1 MGKAKWQRDL
11 PRISSTRCLRE
22 GRGDNEASTGLVE
35 SCLRSNE
42 PLRFPFLT
50 SSGHHLSILHSPQQ
64 KARKSMDW
72 EIAVTIE
79 NVSII
84 LKTGLSKTVYIVNAE
99 IPIFFSHLDSLK
111 CWQARRIL
119 EEPTCGNLTSQRK
132 KKKKHQKILTKEV
145 SPQRNCLSRSP
156 CGRRRGGNNFSG
168 S

>member
-1 MGKAKWQRDL
+1 
-11 PRISSTRCLRE
+11 
-22 GRGDNEASTGLVE
+22 
-35 SCLRSNE
+35 
-42 PLRFPFLT
+42 
-50 SSGHHLSILHSPQQ
+50 
-64 KARKSMDW
+64 MDW

-132 KKKKHQKILTKEV
+132 KKKAPKDTDKGSFSPKKLSIQITLWKEE
-145 SPQRNCLSRSP
+145 
-156 CGRRRGGNNFSG
+156 GRE
-168 S
+168 